1 MDTVT
6 FEKIVWM
13 AGLLFVVAVCL
24 WFQFR
29 PSGPKGG
36 GR

>member
-1 MDTVT
+1 MDMTFRFVVT
-6 FEKIVWM
+6 LAII
-13 AGLLFVVAVCL
+13 LFVVAVCL

-29 PSGPKGG
+29 PSGPGGG

>member
-1 MDTVT
+1 MT
-6 FEKIVWM
+6 FEKIAWM
-13 AGLLFVVAVCL
+13 AGILFVVALCL

-29 PSGPKGG
+29 PGPEDD

>member
-1 MDTVT
+1 MNPMT

-13 AGLLFVVAVCL
+13 ALLLFVVAVCL

-29 PSGPKGG
+29 PSGPRDGK
-36 GR
+36 R